1 MIKVSKRISYLS
13 IIFLLLGCS
22 PSPYTFDGIDPSQI
36 QTLEIGDTFRIPVPL
51 SNDYEII
58 QTLNLEELGNQELIM
73 RVNDTNGSY
82 QILAI
87 PYELIDTTRPR
98 IDLLG
103 QSVITLEA
111 GDSWIDPGFNVSDN
125 HRILESG
132 LTTSGF
138 SNITGLS
145 NADLGQYQIEYYAT
159 DEAGNTSTITRTIF
173 VRDTKAPIITP
184 ITKIYVLLNE
194 VPLKPVVSVIDNYD
208 SRNSIQVSFGPSFN
222 QAIRRIGQISET
234 IAAVDTS
241 NNQSSTNVVIEAI
254 HNEESLFRLLVNQW
268 SSNPL
273 DPEILNVLREYNE
286 YDVFP
291 RSTLRTYQDIFTR
304 QLTGNLN
311 EVLGVLEEG
320 APGSLLSW
328 YSSKVLES
336 DLDESQRI
344 LLESSY
350 TSGLTMYLDEMTSPG
365 SYLELETQLQLY
377 IEASGIVP
385 ISTIESGIKQ
395 LSSLYLE
402 SLGILDLSAVVNR
415 IDQALPLIIL
425 IDEDYQTD
433 LVDDYYTTLDSRVVE
448 YRLEN
453 PRSNLELSY
462 SPFSNTEFRT
472 NLSILNDS
480 LVISGLIIS
489 TDETAVYSKII
500 FGSGGVEIQFEDRI
514 HQINLDED
522 TTLLEHWKAMIQ
534 ANDYSLTYGRQTSTG
549 NSNIPSVINESLRE
563 EFRVFVNRVHIES
576 IAAKWDR

>member
-58 QTLNLEELGNQELIM
+58 QTLNLKELGNQELIM

-173 VRDTKAPIITP
+173 VRDTKAPIITT

-433 LVDDYYTTLDSRVVE
+433 LVDDYYTTLDSGVVE

>member
-433 LVDDYYTTLDSRVVE
+433 LVDDYYTTLDSGVVE

>member
-173 VRDTKAPIITP
+173 VRDTKAPIITT

-433 LVDDYYTTLDSRVVE
+433 LVDDYYTTLDSGVVE

>member
-58 QTLNLEELGNQELIM
+58 QTLNLKELGNQELIM

-433 LVDDYYTTLDSRVVE
+433 LVDDYYTTLDSGVVE